1 MLSVVSLTLYFHLS
15 WFFNLGDARAEAAT
29 GGLVFMLFPL
39 YAILGGAM
47 GYALGYF
54 LGSLAA
60 REIDQTG
67 SPLDQGAS

>member
-1 MLSVVSLTLYFHLS
+1 MLSVVSLTLYCHLR
-15 WFFNLGDARAEAAT
+15 WFFNLGGAGTEAAT
-29 GGLVFMLFPL
+29 GGLMFMLFPL

-54 LGSLAA
+54 LGSLAV

-67 SPLDQGAS
+67 SPPDQGAS

>member
-1 MLSVVSLTLYFHLS
+1 MLSVVSVALYFHLR
-15 WFFNLGDARAEAAT
+15 WFFNLGGAGTDAAT
-29 GGLVFMLFPL
+29 GGLVLMVFPL

-54 LGSLAA
+54 FGSSAV

-67 SPLDQGAS
+67 SPPDQGAS

>member
-1 MLSVVSLTLYFHLS
+1 MVSLALYFHLR
-15 WFFNLGDARAEAAT
+15 WFFNLGGAGTDAAT

-54 LGSLAA
+54 FGSLVP
-60 REIDQTG
+60 RETNQTE
-67 SPLDQGAS
+67 SYPDPGAS

>member
-1 MLSVVSLTLYFHLS
+1 MLSVVSVTLYFHLR
-15 WFFNLGDARAEAAT
+15 WFFNLGGAGTDAAT

-54 LGSLAA
+54 FGSLAV

-67 SPLDQGAS
+67 SPADQGAS

>member
-1 MLSVVSLTLYFHLS
+1 MVSVTLYFHLRG
-15 WFFNLGDARAEAAT
+15 FFNLGDAGAETAT

-54 LGSLAA
+54 FGSLVP
-60 REIDQTG
+60 RETNQTE
-67 SPLDQGAS
+67 SHPDPGAS